1 MFNIAL
7 FLQKYSSIGLKEES
21 IKKFLI
27 ESIKEATNVEITNEK
42 IKFGKESVSLNVSG
56 AEKTEIFMKR
66 EMINKTFL
74 EKVNSAGFKISEK
87 KII

>member
-27 ESIKEATNVEITNEK
+27 ESIKEAANVEITKEK

>member
-7 FLQKYSSIGLKEES
+7 FLQKYSSIGLKEET

-27 ESIKEATNVEITNEK
+27 ETIKEVAGVEIVKEK
-42 IKFGKESVSLNVSG
+42 IKFGKDSVSLSVSG
-56 AEKTEIFMKR
+56 AEKTEIFMGRDK
-66 EMINKTFL
+66 INRIFL
-74 EKVNSAGFKISEK
+74 EKVNSAGYKISEK

>member
-27 ESIKEATNVEITNEK
+27 ESIKDATNVEIAKEK

-66 EMINKTFL
+66 EVINKTLL

>member
-27 ESIKEATNVEITNEK
+27 ESIKEATNVEIAKEK
-42 IKFGKESVSLNVSG
+42 IKFGKESVSLNISG

-66 EMINKTFL
+66 EIINKTFL

>member
-27 ESIKEATNVEITNEK
+27 ESIKEATNVEITKEK

-56 AEKTEIFMKR
+56 SEKTEIFMKR